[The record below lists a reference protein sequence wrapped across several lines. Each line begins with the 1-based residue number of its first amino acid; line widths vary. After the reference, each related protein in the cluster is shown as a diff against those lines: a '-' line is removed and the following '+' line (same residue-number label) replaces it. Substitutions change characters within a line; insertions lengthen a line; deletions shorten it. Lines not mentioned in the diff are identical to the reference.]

1 MVNEIVADPSKLS
14 SFKIKL
20 YPTQD
25 QEDRIKEIASL
36 YRYVYNFAL
45 AQFIYNRYGIS
56 ESEFKELQNQ
66 GMSFRKI
73 LATLD
78 RSDNPDIS
86 LIDMCKIFSEFR
98 NSHDWLKRIPVNTG
112 RFAIRNMYDGYRKY
126 NRHHVKK
133 SPKFK
138 KRNDT
143 RYSFAYR
150 GEKCKVITD
159 STGLDYVKVEGIKD
173 PILIKRADFP
183 KGQNIRKYQCTVHY
197 DGYEYYLTFR
207 AECYKPFYSPSE
219 EGPIGIDVGMRKL
232 ATLSDG
238 TIYNFPDM
246 RRLEKRMRRA
256 QSKVAKDTYRRY
268 LQSKQAKT
276 KLENIP
282 RSKRMQ
288 KRYKNY
294 RRICKK
300 YWDTRRT
307 FIHTM
312 TREIVNRHPSCIICE
327 DLKVQKM
334 IDDKILYKAGQMYS
348 FMFGE
353 IRSQLEYKCRKEHI
367 QFIKADHNYPS
378 SQICS
383 RCGNMYHIGRT
394 ETYSCPVCGLVID
407 RDLNAALNLRSLATL

>member
-1 MVNEIVADPSKLS
+1 MVNDIVADPSKLS
-14 SFKIKL
+14 SFKVKL
-20 YPTQD
+20 YPTPE
-25 QEDRIKEIASL
+25 QEARIKEIASL

-45 AQFIYNRYGIS
+45 AQFIYNRYGIT
-56 ESEFKELQNQ
+56 EEEFNAYRAK

-73 LATLD
+73 LATLK

-86 LIDMCKIFSEFR
+86 LIDMCKIFSKYR
-98 NSHDWLKRIPVNTG
+98 NSNEWLKSIPVNTG

-126 NRHHVKK
+126 NRHHVRK

-138 KRNDT
+138 KRDDT
-143 RYSFAYR
+143 RYGFTYR
-150 GEKCKVITD
+150 GEKCKIIED
-159 STGLDYVKVEGIKD
+159 DKSLEYVKVEGMNT
-173 PILIKRADFP
+173 PILIKHGRFP
-183 KGQNIRKYQCTVHY
+183 KGEIRKYQCTINY

-207 AECYKPFYSPSE
+207 TQCYKPFYEPAK
-219 EGPIGIDVGMRKL
+219 EGPIGIDVGMRTL

-238 TIYNFPDM
+238 TTYNFPDM
-246 RRLEKRMRRA
+246 RKLEKRMRRA

-312 TREIVNRHPSCIICE
+312 TREIVNRRPSCIVCE

-334 IDDKILYKAGQMYS
+334 IDDKLLYKGGQMYS

-353 IRSQLEYKCRKEHI
+353 IRSQLEYKCKQDHI
-367 QFIKADHNYPS
+367 DFIKAAHNYPS

-383 RCGNMYHIGRT
+383 RCGNIHNIGRT
-394 ETYSCPVCGLVID
+394 ETYICPVCGLEIN
-407 RDLNAALNLRSLATL
+407 RDLNAALNLRSLATS